1 MNFIYIIAILLQ
13 AGILVYFISRIVKSI
28 ANKKKVSSVPV
39 FATEY
44 ERTRH
49 TALHITQ
56 QQLGLDIPQ
65 SVTKVYGV
73 VMDWDMN
80 GVVLTLSAYITGAA
94 NVALSNGA
102 SVMGGGKNPAVAE
115 QASEFVQ
122 VAQNYL
128 LRAVPVSDTI
138 LPAIGTVK
146 FYLLTNRGI
155 YSAQE
160 LLSAIDDQSSPW
172 VGLFFRGNMVVNE
185 IKNGGAQG

>member
-1 MNFIYIIAILLQ
+1 MNLIYIVAIILQ
-13 AGILVYFISRIVKSI
+13 AGILVYFISRILKSRS
-28 ANKKKVSSVPV
+28 NKKKASDIPV

-44 ERTRH
+44 ERTRY
-49 TALHITQ
+49 TALHVTQ
-56 QQLGLDIPQ
+56 QQLNLDIPQ

-160 LLSAIDDQSSPW
+160 LLSAIDDQTSPW

-185 IKNGGAQG
+185 IKNGGGQG

>member
-13 AGILVYFISRIVKSI
+13 AGILAYFISRIVKSVT
-28 ANKKKVSSVPV
+28 NKKKASNLPV